1 MKAANSKAMRSA
13 EDKVFKNIWSSVYPT
28 PRNSDYTKI
37 VNAVRQGANAPG
49 KLPLDKAA
57 TELVP
62 WVEDV
67 TVEIEGD
74 GDAFLFSD
82 SDILDIAYGV
92 AERLLDELR
101 KKGVIPVKGMREGK
115 VPAKKADDESEDTT
129 ESAGK
134 SFKDFRKQLEEQV
147 YMDETDSRMY
157 GDDSVLKPSKG
168 KPKPCKGKDCDKPK
182 PFKGYEETEQ
192 EPTGLDEGAVKAAM
206 EDWMYSL
213 PKPLVAE
220 INRKYAGKLK
230 AAAITGLSKG
240 DPIRKALIALLDKYK
255 VAPALGD
262 TSRDFDISALE
273 TMFDSF
279 FGESVEAFKGYKET
293 ELDEGGVKDALAD
306 YMYSLPQAAIEELKP
321 IMKQKASTKKFG
333 QITKILKKHGFTA
346 MFMGSYPANV
356 VNDYFD
362 TFFGEVTTEE
372 TANFIEAKQQLFTG
386 PGKKD
391 SKRLI
396 GVYSKSGK
404 WIKDMSSEAEA
415 RKYVEKTQK
424 ESVQDTH
431 LDEAFK
437 IKKVGV
443 SPDGKPVYSMN
454 NKYYV
459 VSYSVMARE
468 TAIFASDSKGNVS
481 NYNDLWMGSGFVSP
495 DTAMKELEKS
505 LTK

>member
-147 YMDETDSRMY
+147 YT
-157 GDDSVLKPSKG
+157 VA
-168 KPKPCKGKDCDKPK
+168 
-182 PFKGYEETEQ
+182 EETEV
-192 EPTGLDEGAVKAAM
+192 LDEGAVKAAM

-230 AAAITGLSKG
+230 AAELTGLSKG
-240 DPIRKALIALLDKYK
+240 DPVRKALIALLDKYK
-255 VAPALGD
+255 VPPALGD
-262 TSRDFDISALE
+262 TSRDSDISALE
-273 TMFDSF
+273 LMFNSF

-306 YMYSLPQAAIEELKP
+306 YMYSIPQAAIEELKP
-321 IMKQKASTKKFG
+321 IMKQKASTKKFA

-346 MFMGSYPANV
+346 KFMGSYPANV

-362 TFFGEVTTEE
+362 TFFGEVTAEE

-396 GVYSKSGK
+396 GVYTKSGK

-415 RKYVEKTQK
+415 RKYVEK
-424 ESVQDTH
+424 S
-431 LDEAFK
+431 L
-437 IKKVGV
+437 
-443 SPDGKPVYSMN
+443 
-454 NKYYV
+454 NK
-459 VSYSVMARE
+459 
-468 TAIFASDSKGNVS
+468 
-481 NYNDLWMGSGFVSP
+481 
-495 DTAMKELEKS
+495 
-505 LTK
+505 

>member
-82 SDILDIAYGV
+82 SDILDVAYGV

-101 KKGVIPVKGMREGK
+101 KKGVIPAKGMREGK

-129 ESAGK
+129 ESTGK
-134 SFKDFRKQLEEQV
+134 SFKQFRKQLDEQV

-230 AAAITGLSKG
+230 AAELTGLSKG
-240 DPIRKALIALLDKYK
+240 DPVRKALIALLDKYK
-255 VAPALGD
+255 VPPALGD
-262 TSRDFDISALE
+262 TSRDSDISALE
-273 TMFDSF
+273 LMFNSF
-279 FGESVEAFKGYKET
+279 FGESVEMSEAVNFGTNAYEIQKSGSNWEVWKLSYSQGSVRFPDGRKGTKLRGDFKSR
-293 ELDEGGVKDALAD
+293 DEAMAYAKKDA
-306 YMYSLPQAAIEELKP
+306 
-321 IMKQKASTKKFG
+321 
-333 QITKILKKHGFTA
+333 
-346 MFMGSYPANV
+346 
-356 VNDYFD
+356 
-362 TFFGEVTTEE
+362 
-372 TANFIEAKQQLFTG
+372 
-386 PGKKD
+386 
-391 SKRLI
+391 
-396 GVYSKSGK
+396 GV
-404 WIKDMSSEAEA
+404 
-415 RKYVEKTQK
+415 K
-424 ESVQDTH
+424 ESVE
-431 LDEAFK
+431 LEEAF
-437 IKKVGV
+437 KKVGV

-454 NKYYV
+454 GKHYV